1 MEVSKRSL
9 VGRKRKRACA
19 VAAFTRFVRHC
30 TPFSRY
36 RSTIYIMVSK
46 EAYLAIELDH
56 ARGRNLDDSS
66 LVALIAEYFS
76 LDESKPSS
84 DDGDAGSLCFG
95 VYWRMKLLTASGWK
109 VVHVRNTNLPG

>member
-1 MEVSKRSL
+1 
-9 VGRKRKRACA
+9 
-19 VAAFTRFVRHC
+19 
-30 TPFSRY
+30 
-36 RSTIYIMVSK
+36 MVSK

-95 VYWRMKLLTASGWK
+95 VY
-109 VVHVRNTNLPG
+109 